1 LKASYGNVIDFKMPW
16 ARHKHMLKTHQNDYE
31 SDPQSDPKVIF
42 WRVFGKLGDFLGAR
56 GSTCDAG
63 ASFWQPLGTPLA
75 TMVAACDML
84 DSMLDVILEQT
95 SIHSGIR
102 FK

>member
-1 LKASYGNVIDFKMPW
+1 MAMSLISKCLGPGTSTCSKHIKMTSKA
-16 ARHKHMLKTHQNDYE
+16 T
-31 SDPQSDPKVIF
+31 PKVIQKSS
-42 WRVFGKLGDFLGAR
+42 FGEFFGNLGDLLGAR
-56 GSTCDAG
+56 GSTFDAG

-84 DSMLDVILEQT
+84 DSILDVILEQT